1 MVLSDCQL
9 LDVPAVGGLDD
20 VGTGIDDARLD
31 GLARLDVEGVHGDAV
46 GIDDVHLDSSIQVG
60 RDDNLML
67 AAADAERAESV
78 VFLWC
83 FVRHLCLAVVSE
95 ENAAGDRTRTA
106 GRLGADEVG
115 TEGTDVRCSTS
126 GWNLVVAAARSVEGI
141 AVGTGSQGFVHVAR
155 LEGVVRVRTD
165 VLHYRSRRL
174 VVAHADMFT

>member
-46 GIDDVHLDSSIQVG
+46 GIDDVHLDSGIQVG

-115 TEGTDVRCSTS
+115 TEGTDARCSS
-126 GWNLVVAAARSVEGI
+126 DLVVSAARSVEGI

-155 LEGVVRVRTD
+155 LEGVVRAAVR
-165 VLHYRSRRL
+165 HYRSLRL